1 MPRTI
6 AHGDRAARCV
16 AVSPSAEEAVMSE
29 IFVRALRWPVIGLLL
44 IGSVHFVEEALLP
57 DLQTIFVPAVVGP
70 VVLAVGIWLGYRTTQ
85 VGGHFGHVLVAGA
98 LVGLLPV
105 VVEVGGFGILLDRG
119 VSDGV
124 LTGVFGWDM
133 VFWGS
138 IVGGGFGLGRDRTRG

>member
-6 AHGDRAARCV
+6 AHGTVRRHASR
-16 AVSPSAEEAVMSE
+16 SAHHTEEAVVSE
-29 IFVRALRWPVIGLLL
+29 IFVRALRWPVISLLI

-70 VVLAVGIWLGYRTTQ
+70 LVLAVGIWLGYRTTQ

-105 VVEVGGFGILLDRG
+105 AVEVGGFGILLDRG
-119 VSDGV
+119 VNEGV
-124 LTGVFGWDM
+124 LSGIFGWDM

-138 IVGGGFGLGRDRTRG
+138 IVGGGFGLGRDLART